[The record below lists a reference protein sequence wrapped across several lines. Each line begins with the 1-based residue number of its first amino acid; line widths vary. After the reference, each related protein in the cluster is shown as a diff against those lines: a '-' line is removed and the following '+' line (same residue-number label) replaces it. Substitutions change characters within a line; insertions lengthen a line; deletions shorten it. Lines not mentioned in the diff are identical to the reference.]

1 MTASVGVWHGGSRRA
16 LVSGRTRGHR
26 VRVGRWPQS
35 HAWILAV
42 EHDFAG
48 GRHCAAATAAA
59 VNNAASEAQGW
70 RLAAYAGPEPDKVM
84 ISSCSPNFRPA
95 RALAKIQR
103 GGPRSLTAG
112 GPRPLLA
119 RPRRAA
125 WLLRP
130 GGPRGA
136 MSSSF
141 REQWQAL
148 RAAPRE
154 LPMVYLIKILTS
166 FGLYSTTIV
175 LTLLLSDTPFA
186 MDDVAAGWTFG
197 IFGFLISFYGL
208 LIGFLIDALGTQRS
222 LVLGSCLLICG
233 RLLLAVAVDTTTL
246 YLALYLTIPLG
257 EALAIPVLTV
267 MLKRYTLPQN
277 RAAAYSLFY
286 VTMNL
291 GAVLSGWAVQLLSD
305 NLPPEGLQ
313 LLPVGRVW
321 SVYRC
326 VVLAGWV
333 AQLLVLPLA
342 LSMRA
347 APPGLV
353 EAAARPVDG
362 AAATDGAQARLMHL
376 RVDEEQHPRGPEVAH
391 GHGDG
396 AAAVGARASR
406 DGSGG
411 KRALRATAETVLT
424 RRFWRFLLLT
434 SALITIKHSLWSE
447 SLTPKFML
455 RSFGTVPPLLLL

>member
-1 MTASVGVWHGGSRRA
+1 
-16 LVSGRTRGHR
+16 
-26 VRVGRWPQS
+26 
-35 HAWILAV
+35 
-42 EHDFAG
+42 
-48 GRHCAAATAAA
+48 
-59 VNNAASEAQGW
+59 
-70 RLAAYAGPEPDKVM
+70 
-84 ISSCSPNFRPA
+84 
-95 RALAKIQR
+95 
-103 GGPRSLTAG
+103 
-112 GPRPLLA
+112 
-119 RPRRAA
+119 
-125 WLLRP
+125 
-130 GGPRGA
+130 

-347 APPGLV
+347 APPGLA

-362 AAATDGAQARLMHL
+362 AAATDGAQARLMQL
-376 RVDEEQHPRGPEVAH
+376 RRVDEEQHPRGPEVAH

-396 AAAVGARASR
+396 AAAAVGARASRAGSR